1 MRATIYTEGCVKLNF
16 ATRAD
21 RTYIET
27 HRAPAP
33 TKMLSESRSVA
44 GRKPS
49 GKQSNS

>member
-1 MRATIYTEGCVKLNF
+1 MRAIIYTEGRVKLNF

-21 RTYIET
+21 RTCIERY
-27 HRAPAP
+27 RAPAP
-33 TKMLSESRSVA
+33 TKMLSKSRSVA